1 MTTATRAIK
10 LARER
15 LCLAAL
21 TYAHHSS
28 GGTAPLEAGSLLED
42 PSEGVCSGRGGV
54 GARAGECHVSCA
66 VSFRCRGCKRSW
78 EMTYEYDD

>member
-1 MTTATRAIK
+1 MSTATRAIK

-28 GGTAPLEAGSLLED
+28 GGTAPLEAGSLLRIRAKEYAQTV
-42 PSEGVCSGRGGV
+42 SESLSELEKV
-54 GARAGECHVSCA
+54 
-66 VSFRCRGCKRSW
+66 
-78 EMTYEYDD
+78 T